1 MNQQKKI
8 ALVTGASR
16 GIGKEIAV
24 TLSQNGY
31 LVICCGRNQAADNF
45 PSELIWRKVDVSRA
59 SQVGE
64 LCKYIESNIGVVFFG
79 C

>member
-31 LVICCGRNQAADNF
+31 LVICCGRN
-45 PSELIWRKVDVSRA
+45 
-59 SQVGE
+59 
-64 LCKYIESNIGVVFFG
+64 
-79 C
+79 